1 MPRILL
7 ETGIG
12 VQIRNSTAIALLSRA
27 KAIIIAPQS
36 EASSLPPQIWCASLS
51 LNDAATSRACGAHS
65 LRRDVAASSPG
76 QRVGRRFY
84 DPAVFALVAVSG
96 DIYFVLWY
104 PIGWAVTGGVVT
116 LLFVPETKDKDF
128 HDWQ

>member
-1 MPRILL
+1 
-7 ETGIG
+7 
-12 VQIRNSTAIALLSRA
+12 
-27 KAIIIAPQS
+27 
-36 EASSLPPQIWCASLS
+36 
-51 LNDAATSRACGAHS
+51 
-65 LRRDVAASSPG
+65 
-76 QRVGRRFY
+76 VGRRFY